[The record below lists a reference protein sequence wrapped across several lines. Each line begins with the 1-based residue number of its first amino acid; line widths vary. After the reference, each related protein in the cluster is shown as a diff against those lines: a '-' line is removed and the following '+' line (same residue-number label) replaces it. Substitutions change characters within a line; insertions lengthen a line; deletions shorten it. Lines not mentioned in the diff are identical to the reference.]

1 MTVRSTEL
9 TTMPA
14 SVSNNVRP
22 PAAVIDETDRE
33 ILRVLARE
41 GRIPNNALAERVGIA
56 PSTCLGRVR
65 ALRDSGVI
73 RGFYADIAPE
83 AIGHTI
89 QAVLAVRLQA
99 DARGAISEFA
109 AKVATL
115 PQVLNVFFLA
125 GADDFL
131 IHLGAASTQELR
143 DFVVTL
149 SRGSEVAST
158 ETNLIFEHIRG
169 SAL

>member
-1 MTVRSTEL
+1 LSSLPAPAPNIVRSGSPTL
-9 TTMPA
+9 
-14 SVSNNVRP
+14 
-22 PAAVIDETDRE
+22 DETDRA
-33 ILRVLARE
+33 ILRVLARD
-41 GRIPNNALAERVGIA
+41 GRIANNALAETVGIA

-65 ALRDSGVI
+65 VLRETGVI

-99 DARGAISEFA
+99 DARGSISEFA
-109 AKVATL
+109 ANVATL

-131 IHLGAASTQELR
+131 IHLAAASTQELR

-149 SRGSEVAST
+149 SRGREVAST

-169 SAL
+169 TAL